1 MLDIIL
7 YYIQDHLR
15 HNYGDLPINRS
26 QSTLH
31 HWLTPAT
38 TLTVLPFSSSRAQS
52 FVLHRHHQSW
62 HTRHSAS
69 TSPSLAPTRYSSSVS
84 SLSVPLMRFIGA
96 KLVFLILRHQL
107 TTVQAIVTEED
118 GIVSQNMVRWA
129 EGIARESIV
138 LIEGVLQ
145 EPGGQPE
152 VKSATVHK
160 VEIKVEKVC
169 CRNGRILLSNVIF
182 SSSLSSTRPQAYHFK
197 SNRCPALQ
205 SLPTPMSETRRDTT
219 TASSTSV

>member
-1 MLDIIL
+1 
-7 YYIQDHLR
+7 
-15 HNYGDLPINRS
+15 
-26 QSTLH
+26 
-31 HWLTPAT
+31 
-38 TLTVLPFSSSRAQS
+38 
-52 FVLHRHHQSW
+52 
-62 HTRHSAS
+62 
-69 TSPSLAPTRYSSSVS
+69 
-84 SLSVPLMRFIGA
+84 MRFIGA

-107 TTVQAIVTEED
+107 TTVQAIVTEEH

-169 CRNGRILLSNVIF
+169 RHNGRILLSNNIF
-182 SSSLSSTRPQAYHFK
+182 SSSLSPTRP
-197 SNRCPALQ
+197 
-205 SLPTPMSETRRDTT
+205 
-219 TASSTSV
+219 